1 MKKLLL
7 FIFIIF
13 LTGCTLPD
21 IGNIAVVSSIGIS
34 HDKEVYTVYV
44 KILATDDDNEDVILT
59 KTCLKL
65 DDCFYDITKD
75 LSKKLYLTQ
84 MDLLVIDDNIE
95 KKNIDEIINFFLSQ
109 KSSRN
114 SFSII
119 ATDKINDKIF
129 KNEEKDINN
138 MLDLSISTNAIV
150 KRISFDSVLKDIL
163 NFNISFIPYLKFD
176 DVPEVISYKEIYE
189 NSKVLSKDESIAV
202 NIIRGNLKN
211 FTFVKDGKKYNLEN
225 CTTSCTVKDDVNIKF
240 VCDYIGNDAVNI
252 LNINL
257 EGITSD
263 YLKNNDKNYL
273 NYIYYKYKNSLEN
286 NVNYNITV
294 SVKKLKTNGGE
305 MFG

>member
-1 MKKLLL
+1 MKKFVL
-7 FIFIIF
+7 FIFTIF

-21 IGNIAVVSSIGIS
+21 ISNIAVVSSIGIS

-84 MDLLVIDDNIE
+84 MDLLVIDDDIE

-225 CTTSCTVKDDVNIKF
+225 CTTSYTVKDDVNIKF
-240 VCDYIGNDAVNI
+240 ICDYIGNDAVNI
-252 LNINL
+252 LNMNL